1 MEQAM
6 IGIERL
12 LQTAPIGSLSGNYR
26 TNYGLVESGCRLVIS
41 GEMEQA
47 MIGIERL
54 LQTAPIRSLSG
65 NYRTNHYPLRI
76 DFRLVISG
84 VDTHRNT

>member
-12 LQTAPIGSLSGNYR
+12 LQTAPIGSLSGNYG

-41 GEMEQA
+41 GGMEQA
-47 MIGIERL
+47 MIGIEGL
-54 LQTAPIRSLSG
+54 
-65 NYRTNHYPLRI
+65 
-76 DFRLVISG
+76 
-84 VDTHRNT
+84 